1 MLGTMEQLKNFL
13 KPMPMAERR
22 TFARR
27 CGTTYAFLR
36 NIMYGQRLPGE
47 KLCVALERESGG
59 AVTRQSMRRD
69 DWHLIWPELAQRKQT
84 TA

>member
-13 KPMPMAERR
+13 KLMPMEERLA
-22 TFARR
+22 FARR

-36 NIMYGQRLPGE
+36 NIMYGQRSPGE
-47 KLCVALERESGG
+47 KLSVALERESGG
-59 AVTRQSMRRD
+59 AVTRQSMRKD
-69 DWHLIWPELAQRKQT
+69 DWHLIWPELAQQKET